1 MKIIKIVTFIALTEC
16 SYRIDRISSKF
27 RKNIYVDGQWR
38 LNKFKR
44 SENNDRSRYDGR
56 VLAIGCMQLGW
67 NMNWAFLLFL
77 RSNSASICVSLIV
90 LGRPRRNKSP
100 SMHL

>member
-56 VLAIGCMQLGW
+56 VPAGNELHATWLEYELG
-67 NMNWAFLLFL
+67 F
-77 RSNSASICVSLIV
+77 
-90 LGRPRRNKSP
+90 P
-100 SMHL
+100 SFS